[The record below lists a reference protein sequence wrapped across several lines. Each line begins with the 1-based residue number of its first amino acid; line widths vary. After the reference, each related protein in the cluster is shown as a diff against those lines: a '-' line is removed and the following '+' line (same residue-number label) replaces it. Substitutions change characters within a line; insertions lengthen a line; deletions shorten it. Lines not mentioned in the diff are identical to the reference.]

1 MKTALMKATTFSSL
15 WLGLCLGILS
25 LTAISGCSQTVAKDH
40 LYQQLGSDVGIEKI
54 VDGLLV
60 EIENDA
66 QIVHH
71 FRDTDIARFRK
82 LLIEQLCELSGGP
95 CKYTGVSM
103 QESHTGFKITQADF
117 DNLVRHL
124 MKVMTEQKVST
135 AAQNQLLGLLA
146 PMYGDVVYR

>member
-1 MKTALMKATTFSSL
+1 MKAATFSGL
-15 WLGLCLGILS
+15 WLSLGLSVMILFA
-25 LTAISGCSQTVAKDH
+25 LSGCSQTVAKDQ
-40 LYQQLGSDVGIEKI
+40 LYQQLGSGAGIEKI

-60 EIENDA
+60 EIENDP

-124 MKVMTEQKVST
+124 MKVMTEQHIST
-135 AAQNQLLGLLA
+135 SAQNQLLGLLA
-146 PMYGDVVYR
+146 PMYGDIVYR

>member
-1 MKTALMKATTFSSL
+1 MKATSWSGL
-15 WLGLCLGILS
+15 WLALCVLMSIMS
-25 LTAISGCSQTVAKDH
+25 SGCSQTAVKDQ
-40 LYQQLGSDVGIEKI
+40 LYQQLGSGVGIEKI

-60 EIENDA
+60 EIEQDP

-95 CKYTGVSM
+95 CKYTGATM

-124 MKVMTEQKVST
+124 MKVMTEQGIST
-135 AAQNQLLGLLA
+135 VAQNQLLGLLA

>member
-1 MKTALMKATTFSSL
+1 MKAATYSGL
-15 WLGLCLGILS
+15 WLGLGLS
-25 LTAISGCSQTVAKDH
+25 VLVMLAVSGCSQTVAKGH
-40 LYQQLGSDVGIEKI
+40 LYQQLGSGAGIEKI

-60 EIENDA
+60 EIEQDQ

-103 QESHTGFKITQADF
+103 QESHTGFNITQADF

-124 MKVMTEQKVST
+124 MKVMKQQKISIP
-135 AAQNQLLGLLA
+135 AQNQLLGLLA

>member
-1 MKTALMKATTFSSL
+1 MKAFSLSGLWLSLCLAVCAVTAL
-15 WLGLCLGILS
+15 I
-25 LTAISGCSQTVAKDH
+25 GCSQTVSKDH
-40 LYQQLGSDVGIEKI
+40 LYQQLGSTVGIEKI

-60 EIENDA
+60 EIENDP

-82 LLIEQLCELSGGP
+82 LLIEQFCELSGGP

-124 MKVMTEQKVST
+124 MKVMTEQNIST

>member
-1 MKTALMKATTFSSL
+1 MVNRIGCLLVLFISLGFSTACQQKPA
-15 WLGLCLGILS
+15 
-25 LTAISGCSQTVAKDH
+25 ADQ
-40 LYQQLGSDVGIEKI
+40 LYQQLGQQAGIRQI
-54 VDGLLV
+54 VDGLLD
-60 EIENDA
+60 EIEHDP

-71 FRDTDIARFRK
+71 FRDTDIERFRK

-103 QESHTGFKITQADF
+103 RESHTGFQITQADF

-124 MKVMTEQKVST
+124 MKVMTAQNIALS
-135 AAQNQLLGLLA
+135 AQNQLLGLLA

>member
-1 MKTALMKATTFSSL
+1 MVRRGFQPLL
-15 WLGLCLGILS
+15 ILCFILGIG
-25 LTAISGCSQTVAKDH
+25 GCQQQPNQGA
-40 LYQQLGSDVGIEKI
+40 LYQQLGQLAGIELI
-54 VDGLLV
+54 VDGLLK
-60 EIENDA
+60 EIEQDQ

-71 FRDTDIARFRK
+71 FRDTDIARFRQ

-103 QESHTGFKITQADF
+103 QESHTGFQITQADF

-124 MKVMTEQKVST
+124 MKVMDEQKISIS
-135 AAQNQLLGLLA
+135 AQNQLLALLA

>member
-1 MKTALMKATTFSSL
+1 MKAISFSGL
-15 WLGLCLGILS
+15 WLVCALLALVFLG
-25 LTAISGCSQTVAKDH
+25 GCSQTVAKDH
-40 LYQQLGSDVGIEKI
+40 LYQQLGGGAGLEKI

-60 EIENDA
+60 EIEQDA

-95 CKYTGVSM
+95 CKYTGASM

-124 MKVMTEQKVST
+124 MKVMTEQKISIP
-135 AAQNQLLGLLA
+135 AQNQLLGMLA

>member
-1 MKTALMKATTFSSL
+1 MKAASFSGL
-15 WLGLCLGILS
+15 WLGLCFGILS
-25 LTAISGCSQTVAKDH
+25 VLSISGCSQTIAQDQ
-40 LYQQLGSDVGIEKI
+40 LYQQLGSGTGIEKI

-60 EIENDA
+60 EIEQDQ

-71 FRDTDIARFRK
+71 FRDTDIERFRK

-124 MKVMTEQKVST
+124 MKVMTDLNIST
-135 AAQNQLLGLLA
+135 PAQNQLLGLLA

>member
-1 MKTALMKATTFSSL
+1 MKATSFSGL
-15 WLGLCLGILS
+15 WLSLCISVMAVLIL
-25 LTAISGCSQTVAKDH
+25 SGCSQTSTKDH
-40 LYQQLGSDVGIEKI
+40 LYQQLGSSAGIEKI

-60 EIENDA
+60 EIEQDP

-71 FRDTDIARFRK
+71 FRDTDIPRFRK

-95 CKYTGVSM
+95 CKYTGASM

-124 MKVMTEQKVST
+124 MKVMTEQNIPI
-135 AAQNQLLGLLA
+135 AAQNQLLGMLA

>member
-1 MKTALMKATTFSSL
+1 MKATSFSSL
-15 WLGLCLGILS
+15 GLGFCIFFLFS
-25 LTAISGCSQTVAKDH
+25 LAVCSQTVAKDE
-40 LYQQLGSDVGIEKI
+40 LYQQLGSTVGIEKI
-54 VDGLLV
+54 VDGLLI
-60 EIENDA
+60 EIEGDP

-95 CKYTGVSM
+95 CKYTGASM

-124 MKVMTEQKVST
+124 MKVMTAQNISIG
-135 AAQNQLLGLLA
+135 AQNQLLGLLA

>member
-1 MKTALMKATTFSSL
+1 MNAASFSGL
-15 WLGLCLGILS
+15 WLSFCLSVLAA
-25 LTAISGCSQTVAKDH
+25 LSGCSQTVPKDH
-40 LYQQLGSDVGIEKI
+40 LYQQLGSSSGIEKM

-60 EIENDA
+60 EIEQDQ

-95 CKYTGVSM
+95 CKYTGASM

-124 MKVMTEQKVST
+124 MKVMTEQQINI